1 MAVQDFADSPSL
13 DPEPLT
19 QFVHRRPVLVA
30 RDELLGLIS
39 FELLDYPWHVSFWRP
54 IERLRRVWQ
63 LSEQGLQRADLCRR
77 VVVVSWLLHHWRR
90 SAWMSAKGTAGFTSR
105 AWLLAVAVVALVVYG
120 VAGYL
125 MFGFN
130 LIDAI
135 YLTVSTLTTEGFATP
150 VPLSDGAKIFTVSL
164 SLFGVSVFVAA
175 LGVLATALVDGQLV
189 QRSRRHSMQRRISDL
204 RDHHIICAYGR
215 VGRAAAREFE
225 ADGVAFVVI
234 EVRPELEE
242 DLRRDGVLYLIGS
255 SSSEALLRAAGIH
268 RARGLVCAVDSD
280 AENVYITLVARSLN
294 PDISIVARASEDAA
308 ADRLYRAGADRVVS
322 PYATSG
328 RRMAL
333 IALRPEVVD
342 FLDLARSGTS
352 ALRIEELLVTDES
365 ELVGHSLDQIC
376 GSATALLIRRAGGEL
391 LPNPSRDTIVQPD
404 DVVVMFGE
412 PGTLRSIE

>member
-1 MAVQDFADSPSL
+1 
-13 DPEPLT
+13 
-19 QFVHRRPVLVA
+19 
-30 RDELLGLIS
+30 
-39 FELLDYPWHVSFWRP
+39 
-54 IERLRRVWQ
+54 
-63 LSEQGLQRADLCRR
+63 
-77 VVVVSWLLHHWRR
+77 
-90 SAWMSAKGTAGFTSR
+90 MSAMGTAGFASR
-105 AWLLAVAVVALVVYG
+105 AWLLASAVVVLVGYG
-120 VAGYL
+120 VVGFL
-125 MFGFN
+125 LFGFN
-130 LIDAI
+130 LVDAV

-150 VPLSDGAKIFTVSL
+150 VVLSDGAKIFTVSL

-175 LGVLATALVDGQLV
+175 LGVLATALVDGQLA
-189 QRSRRHSMQRRISDL
+189 QRSRRHSMQRRITEL

-225 ADGVAFVVI
+225 ADGVPFVVI

-242 DLRRDGVLYLIGS
+242 ELRRDGVLYLIGS

-322 PYATSG
+322 PYASSG

-342 FLDLARSGTS
+342 FLDLARSGTA
-352 ALRIEELLVTDES
+352 ALRIEELLVTEES
-365 ELVGHSLDQIC
+365 ELVGRTLDQVC

-391 LPNPSRDTIVQPD
+391 LPNPSRDTVVQPD

-412 PGTLRSIE
+412 PGTLRSID